1 MKFTFADFLLIVG
14 FLMLVFPMFFIS
26 LYFGSAITGGVLMI
40 VALGI
45 QKPNK
50 PE

>member
-14 FLMLVFPMFFIS
+14 FLMLVVPIFLIHVMLGS
-26 LYFGSAITGGVLMI
+26 LITGLI
-40 VALGI
+40 LIFIALGI